1 MLSTMNFLKT
11 KTNHMKKIL
20 TNLLITLFPIMAG
33 VSLANE
39 RYIDSAIF
47 ATITIIVI
55 IIDKIKKD

>member
-1 MLSTMNFLKT
+1 
-11 KTNHMKKIL
+11 MKKIL
-20 TNLLITLFPIMAG
+20 TNLILTLFPIMAG
-33 VSLANE
+33 VSFANE